1 MPVLVDID
9 EDKNEHIEQSKE
21 IKENGANANEEIEQ
35 KIVDIEQPQVMPTHA
50 QQQVLNLKKN
60 LVKSKRKHFQPKQQP
75 SPPVVPPLGI
85 NQLVAD
91 ILGVLIGSG
100 SAQQQQ
106 NGQGNNPVINW
117 NLAAPTTSK

>member
-1 MPVLVDID
+1 
-9 EDKNEHIEQSKE
+9 
-21 IKENGANANEEIEQ
+21 
-35 KIVDIEQPQVMPTHA
+35 
-50 QQQVLNLKKN
+50 
-60 LVKSKRKHFQPKQQP
+60 
-75 SPPVVPPLGI
+75 LGI